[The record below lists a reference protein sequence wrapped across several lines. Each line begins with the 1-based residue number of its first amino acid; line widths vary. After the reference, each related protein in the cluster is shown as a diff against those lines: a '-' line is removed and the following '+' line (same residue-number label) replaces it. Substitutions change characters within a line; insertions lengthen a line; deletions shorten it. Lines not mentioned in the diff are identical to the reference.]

1 MKIINGDIYQKDYQ
15 EQNKKNYINQIIT
28 NIFLLIMG
36 VTLLF
41 SDFFVKFLSIIL
53 TFFIL
58 AYAFNELV
66 SIFKSDKKYILPK
79 IIKVLMLGFIFVYL
93 LFHPGTS
100 LALIF
105 TLIGVSIASES
116 VATALLYGY
125 LDISK
130 LILGIVIIVA
140 PLLIIKI
147 FVKII
152 GFCLTFYS
160 VLRLYTLYKF
170 KKI

>member
-15 EQNKKNYINQIIT
+15 EKNKNNYTNQIIT

-36 VTLLF
+36 TALLF
-41 SDFFVKFLSIIL
+41 SNFFIDFLSMIL
-53 TFFIL
+53 TLFIL
-58 AYAFNELV
+58 VYALNELIN
-66 SIFKSDKKYILPK
+66 IFKSDKKYVLPK
-79 IIKVLMLGFIFVYL
+79 IVKVLMLIFVFIYL
-93 LFHPGTS
+93 LFNPGAS
-100 LALIF
+100 LSLIF
-105 TLIGVSIASES
+105 TLIGVSVASES
-116 VATALLYGY
+116 IAMALLYGY

-130 LILGIVIIVA
+130 LILGIVIVVA

-152 GFCLTFYS
+152 GFCLTIYS
-160 VLRLYTLYKF
+160 AIRLYIIYKL

>member
-15 EQNKKNYINQIIT
+15 EPNKKKYTNQIIT
-28 NIFLLIMG
+28 NIFLLIIG
-36 VTLLF
+36 IALLC
-41 SDFFVKFLSIIL
+41 SDFFTDFLSIIL

-58 AYAFNELV
+58 VYALDELIN
-66 SIFKSDKKYILPK
+66 IFKSNKKYILPK
-79 IIKVLMLGFIFVYL
+79 IIKVLMLSMVFIYL
-93 LFHPGTS
+93 LFNPSAS

-116 VATALLYGY
+116 IAMALLYGY

-130 LILGIVIIVA
+130 LILGIMTIIA

-147 FVKII
+147 FIKII
-152 GFCLTFYS
+152 GFCLTIYS
-160 VLRLYTLYKF
+160 VLRLYAIYKL

>member
-15 EQNKKNYINQIIT
+15 ESSKKKYTNQIIT

-58 AYAFNELV
+58 VYALDELIN
-66 SIFKSDKKYILPK
+66 IFKSNKKYILPK
-79 IIKVLMLGFIFVYL
+79 IIKVLMLSMVFIYL
-93 LFHPGTS
+93 LFNPSAS

-116 VATALLYGY
+116 IAMALLYGY

-130 LILGIVIIVA
+130 LILGIMTIIA

-147 FVKII
+147 FIKII
-152 GFCLTFYS
+152 GFCLTIYS
-160 VLRLYTLYKF
+160 VLRLYAIYKL